1 MQELDDWAKIDEAN
15 AARCQQDP
23 NALCNGYHVIVKD
36 GRVYEGSL
44 WAVADKP
51 YRWCSYLLTRGM
63 SDFGRNMCLASVKI
77 YEVGEEPRSLTPAE
91 CDAIDKWVGAVVS
104 RYTRLRRNSGSG
116 FSGTFPIWD
125 SCWQDRVKFSGLT
138 QILVFSSAARR

>member
-1 MQELDDWAKIDEAN
+1 MPVRWVVVAAVLCASSYGERDLTASEERELDDWAKIDEAN

-91 CDAIDKWVGAVVS
+91 CDAIDKWVGAV
-104 RYTRLRRNSGSG
+104 
-116 FSGTFPIWD
+116 I
-125 SCWQDRVKFSGLT
+125 
-138 QILVFSSAARR
+138 